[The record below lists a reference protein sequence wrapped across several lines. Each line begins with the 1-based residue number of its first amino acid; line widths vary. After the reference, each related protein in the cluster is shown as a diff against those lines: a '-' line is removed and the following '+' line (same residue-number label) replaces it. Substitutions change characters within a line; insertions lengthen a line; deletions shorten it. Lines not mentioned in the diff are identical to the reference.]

1 MTTGLPLRPPA
12 RKGRIWSVLI
22 MLFNSYF
29 FIFVFVPLS
38 VTGYFA
44 LNRLTR
50 PRYAG
55 YFLLAMSLWFYGAN
69 DLRSLPV
76 LLSSIV
82 LNYLIGSS
90 ILSSPYRRTK
100 TALLV
105 CGILANLAALGVFKY
120 LNFFLSNAAFL
131 MGRSYDPI
139 RLLLPLGISF
149 FTFQQ
154 ISYLV
159 DARRGDAPSYSLSE
173 YALFASFF
181 PYVTSGPIAF
191 HSEILPQLRD
201 EHKRKP
207 SACNLSRGLTAFAF
221 GLFKKVLV
229 ADTLGKAAD
238 WGWSNVAELNAPA
251 ALVTILAYSLQLY
264 FDFAGYSDMASGVA
278 LCFNIELPVNFDSPY
293 RARDIADFWKR
304 WHITMTRFFTRYLYI
319 PLGGSRRGLARTC
332 LNTLLIFLVS
342 GLWHGAAWTFILWG
356 ALHGVAMVAAR
367 LIKARTSRRLPLLPA
382 WLLTFAF
389 VNLCW
394 VFFRAPT
401 IAAGG
406 QLLSRLALGGW
417 GALPESLTGCFL
429 TTEFSSLGQFIP
441 LDSALFAAIV
451 CVLFLLAALA
461 GAVFPQNMQQR
472 LLRFRPSVPLCL
484 GSAAL
489 LFWSVLSLSGVS
501 TFLYFTF

>member
-1 MTTGLPLRPPA
+1 
-12 RKGRIWSVLI
+12 S
-22 MLFNSYF
+22 F
-29 FIFVFVPLS
+29 FIFVFLPLS
-38 VTGYFA
+38 VIGYFT

-50 PRYAG
+50 PRYAD

-76 LLSSIV
+76 LLISIV

-100 TALLV
+100 SALLA
-105 CGILANLAALGVFKY
+105 CGILGNLLALGVFKY
-120 LNFFLSNAAFL
+120 LNFFLSNAALL
-131 MGRSYDPI
+131 MGRDYDPI

-159 DARRGDAPSYSLSE
+159 DARHGDAPNYSLSE
-173 YALFASFF
+173 YALYASFF

-201 EHKRKP
+201 DRRRKP
-207 SACNLSRGLTAFAF
+207 SARSLSRGLTAFSF

-238 WGWSNVAELNAPA
+238 WGWNNLASLNSPA

-278 LCFNIELPVNFDSPY
+278 LCFNIELPMNFDSPY
-293 RARDIADFWKR
+293 RARNIADFWKR
-304 WHITMTRFFTRYLYI
+304 WHMTMTRFFTRYLYI

-332 LNTLLIFLVS
+332 LNTFIIFLVS

-356 ALHGVAMVAAR
+356 ALHGIAMVIGR
-367 LIKARTSRRLPLLPA
+367 LMKARGGRRLPLFPA

-389 VNLCW
+389 VNVCW
-394 VFFRAPT
+394 VFFRAPS

-406 QLLSRLALGGW
+406 QLLSRLVLGGW
-417 GALPESLTGCFL
+417 SALPTGLTGCFL
-429 TTEFSSLGQFIP
+429 TTEFSSLEQFIP
-441 LDSALFAAIV
+441 LDNALFAAIV
-451 CVLFLLAALA
+451 CVGFLLAALA
-461 GAVFPQNMQQR
+461 GSIFPQNMQQR

-484 GSAAL
+484 GASVL

>member
-1 MTTGLPLRPPA
+1 
-12 RKGRIWSVLI
+12 

-29 FIFVFVPLS
+29 FIFLFLPLS
-38 VTGYFA
+38 VAGYFV
-44 LNRLTR
+44 LNYVQR
-50 PRYAG
+50 PRYAR
-55 YFLLAMSLWFYGAN
+55 YFLLALSLWFYAAN
-69 DLRSLPV
+69 DLRSVPV

-100 TALLV
+100 TALLI
-105 CGILANLAALGVFKY
+105 CGIFGNLLALGVFKY
-120 LNFFLSNAAFL
+120 LDFFMSNAAFL
-131 MGRSYDPI
+131 TGQDYDPI

-181 PYVTSGPIAF
+181 PYVISGPIAF

-201 EHKRKP
+201 SARHKP
-207 SACNLSRGLTAFAF
+207 SAYNLSRGLTAFSF

-229 ADTLGKAAD
+229 ADTLGAAAN
-238 WGWSNVAELNAPA
+238 WGWDNLDMLNTPA
-251 ALVTILAYSLQLY
+251 ALVTILAYTLQLY

-278 LCFNIELPVNFDSPY
+278 LLFNIELPMNFDSPY
-293 RARDIADFWKR
+293 RARNIADFWKR
-304 WHITMTRFFTRYLYI
+304 WHMTMTRFFTRYLYI
-319 PLGGSRRGLARTC
+319 PLGGSRRGQVRAS
-332 LNTLLIFLVS
+332 LNTFIIFLVS

-356 ALHGVAMVAAR
+356 ALHGIAMVMHR
-367 LIKARTSRRLPLLPA
+367 VITARTARRLPLVLA
-382 WLLTFAF
+382 WPLTFVF

-394 VFFRAPT
+394 VLFRAPG
-401 IAAGG
+401 IEQAGT
-406 QLLSRLALGGW
+406 LLSRLTSGW
-417 GALPESLTGCFL
+417 GALPAGLTDCFL
-429 TTEFSSLGQFIP
+429 TAEWSSLQQLIP
-441 LDSALFAAIV
+441 VKPELFATLI

-461 GAVFPQNMQQR
+461 GSIFPQNMQRR
-472 LLRFRPSVPLCL
+472 LADFHPTMPLCM
-484 GSAAL
+484 GASVL

>member
-1 MTTGLPLRPPA
+1 
-12 RKGRIWSVLI
+12 

-29 FIFVFVPLS
+29 FIFVFLPLS
-38 VTGYFA
+38 VIGYFA

-55 YFLLAMSLWFYGAN
+55 YFLLAMSLWFYAAN
-69 DLRSLPV
+69 DLRSVPV
-76 LLSSIV
+76 LLASIV

-100 TALLV
+100 SALLV
-105 CGILANLAALGVFKY
+105 CGILVNLLALGVFKY
-120 LNFFLSNAAFL
+120 LNFFMENAAL
-131 MGRSYDPI
+131 LLGRSYDPVQ
-139 RLLLPLGISF
+139 LLLPLGISF

-191 HSEILPQLRD
+191 HSEIIPQLRD
-201 EHKRKP
+201 DRKRRP
-207 SACNLSRGLTAFAF
+207 SARNLSRGLTAFSF

-229 ADTLGKAAD
+229 ADTLGAAANWGWDNAAD
-238 WGWSNVAELNAPA
+238 LNATA

-278 LCFNIELPVNFDSPY
+278 LCFNIELPMNFDSPY
-293 RARDIADFWKR
+293 RARNIADFWKR
-304 WHITMTRFFTRYLYI
+304 WHMTMTRFFTRYLYI
-319 PLGGSRRGLARTC
+319 PLGGSRRGLLRTC
-332 LNTLLIFLVS
+332 VNTMIIFLVS

-356 ALHGVAMVAAR
+356 ALHGAAMVLSRVIGAHT
-367 LIKARTSRRLPLLPA
+367 KRRLPLFPA
-382 WLLTFAF
+382 WLLTFLF
-389 VNLCW
+389 VNICW
-394 VFFRAPT
+394 VFFRAPS

-406 QLLSRLALGGW
+406 QLLSRLALGGF
-417 GALPESLTGCFL
+417 GALPSGLTDCFL
-429 TTEFSSLGQFIP
+429 TTEWACLQQLIP
-441 LDSALFAAIV
+441 LDPAVFAPAV
-451 CVLFLLAALA
+451 STVFLLAALA
-461 GAVFPQNMQQR
+461 GAVFPRNMQRR
-472 LLRFRPSVPLCL
+472 LQKFRPSVPLCL
-484 GSAAL
+484 GTAML

>member
-1 MTTGLPLRPPA
+1 
-12 RKGRIWSVLI
+12 

-29 FIFVFVPLS
+29 FIFVFLPLS
-38 VTGYFA
+38 VLGYFA

-50 PRYAG
+50 PRYAN

-76 LLSSIV
+76 LLISIV
-82 LNYLIGSS
+82 LNYLIGSA
-90 ILSSPYRRTK
+90 ILTSPYRRTK

-105 CGILANLAALGVFKY
+105 CGVLVNLGALGIFKY
-120 LNFFLSNAAFL
+120 LNFFLSNL
-131 MGRSYDPI
+131 SLLLGQSYDPI
-139 RLLLPLGISF
+139 HLLLPLGISF

-154 ISYLV
+154 ISYLI

-191 HSEILPQLRD
+191 HSEILPQIRD
-201 EHKRKP
+201 DRRRKP
-207 SACNLSRGLTAFAF
+207 SARNLSRGLTAFSF

-238 WGWSNVAELNAPA
+238 WGWANLESLNTPA

-278 LCFNIELPVNFDSPY
+278 LCFNIELPMNFDSPY
-293 RARDIADFWKR
+293 RARNIADFWRR

-332 LNTLLIFLVS
+332 VNTMIIFLVS

-356 ALHGVAMVAAR
+356 ALHGVAMVASR
-367 LIKARTSRRLPLLPA
+367 LIRARTKRHLPLFPA
-382 WLLTFAF
+382 WLLTFVF

-394 VFFRAPT
+394 VFFRAPS

-406 QLLSRLALGGW
+406 QLLSRLAAGW
-417 GALPESLTGCFL
+417 GALPSGLTDCFL
-429 TTEFSSLGQFIP
+429 TAEFQTLEQFVP
-441 LDSALFAAIV
+441 LDPALFGTLI
-451 CVLFLLAALA
+451 CVGFLLAALA
-461 GAVFPQNMQQR
+461 GSVFPRNMQQR
-472 LLRFRPSVPLCL
+472 LQSFKPTMPLCL
-484 GSAAL
+484 GTACL

>member
-1 MTTGLPLRPPA
+1 
-12 RKGRIWSVLI
+12 

-29 FIFVFVPLS
+29 FIFVFLPLS
-38 VTGYFA
+38 VLGYFA

-50 PRYAG
+50 PRYAN

-76 LLSSIV
+76 LLISIV
-82 LNYLIGSS
+82 LNYLIGSA
-90 ILSSPYRRTK
+90 ILTSPYRRTK

-105 CGILANLAALGVFKY
+105 CGVLVNLGALGIFKY
-120 LNFFLSNAAFL
+120 LNFFLSNL
-131 MGRSYDPI
+131 SLLLGQSYDPI
-139 RLLLPLGISF
+139 HLLLPLGISF

-154 ISYLV
+154 ISYLI

-191 HSEILPQLRD
+191 HSEILPQIRD
-201 EHKRKP
+201 DRRRKP
-207 SACNLSRGLTAFAF
+207 SARNLSRGLTAFSF

-238 WGWSNVAELNAPA
+238 WGWANLESLNTPA

-278 LCFNIELPVNFDSPY
+278 LCFNIELPMNFDSPY
-293 RARDIADFWKR
+293 RARNIADFWKR

-332 LNTLLIFLVS
+332 VNTMIIFLVS

-356 ALHGVAMVAAR
+356 ALHGVAMVASR
-367 LIKARTSRRLPLLPA
+367 LIRARTKRHLPLFPA
-382 WLLTFAF
+382 WLLTFVF

-394 VFFRAPT
+394 VFFRAPS

-406 QLLSRLALGGW
+406 QLLSRLAAGW
-417 GALPESLTGCFL
+417 GALPSGLTDCFL
-429 TTEFSSLGQFIP
+429 TAEFQTLEQFVP
-441 LDSALFAAIV
+441 LDPALFGTLI
-451 CVLFLLAALA
+451 CVGFLLAALA
-461 GAVFPQNMQQR
+461 GSVFPRNMQQR
-472 LLRFRPSVPLCL
+472 LQSFKPTMPLCL
-484 GSAAL
+484 GTACL

>member
-1 MTTGLPLRPPA
+1 
-12 RKGRIWSVLI
+12 

-29 FIFVFVPLS
+29 FIFVFLPLS
-38 VTGYFA
+38 VFGYFL

-50 PRYAG
+50 PRNANA
-55 YFLLAMSLWFYGAN
+55 FLLAMSLWFYGAN
-69 DLRSLPV
+69 DLRALPV
-76 LLSSIV
+76 LLGSIAF
-82 LNYLIGSS
+82 NYAIGSA

-100 TALLV
+100 TALLAGGV
-105 CGILANLAALGVFKY
+105 TLNLAVLGVCKY
-120 LNFFLSNAAFL
+120 LNFFMQNAAAL
-131 MGRSYDPI
+131 LGQSYDPI
-139 RLLLPLGISF
+139 QLLLPLGISF

-159 DARRGDAPSYSLSE
+159 DARRGDAPSYSPLE

-201 EHKRKP
+201 ESRRAP
-207 SACNLSRGLTAFAF
+207 SARNLSRGLTAFSF

-238 WGWSNVAELNAPA
+238 WGWANLAELNAPA
-251 ALVTILAYSLQLY
+251 ALVTILAYTLQLY

-278 LCFNIELPVNFDSPY
+278 LCFNIELPMNFDSPY
-293 RARDIADFWKR
+293 RARDIAGFWKR
-304 WHITMTRFFTRYLYI
+304 WHMTMTRFFTRYLYI
-319 PLGGSRRGLARTC
+319 PLCGSRRGLARTC
-332 LNTLLIFLVS
+332 LNTFLIFLVS

-356 ALHGVAMVAAR
+356 ALHGLAMVAGR
-367 LIKARTSRRLPLLPA
+367 LIRARTARRLPLLPA
-382 WLLTFAF
+382 WALTFAF

-394 VFFRAPT
+394 VFFRAPD

-406 QLLSRLALGGW
+406 QMLTRLSAGW
-417 GALPESLTGCFL
+417 GALPTALTDCFM
-429 TTEFSSLGQFIP
+429 TTEFTSLAQFVP
-441 LDSALFAAIV
+441 LDKGVFAAAV

-461 GAVFPQNMQQR
+461 GAIFPQNMQRR
-472 LLRFRPSVPLCL
+472 LQNFRPGAALCL

>member
-1 MTTGLPLRPPA
+1 
-12 RKGRIWSVLI
+12 

-29 FIFVFVPLS
+29 FIFVFLPLS
-38 VTGYFA
+38 VLGYFA
-44 LNRLTR
+44 LNLLTR
-50 PRYAG
+50 PRYAN

-76 LLSSIV
+76 LLISIV
-82 LNYLIGSS
+82 LIGSA
-90 ILSSPYRRTK
+90 ILTSPYRRTK

-105 CGILANLAALGVFKY
+105 CGVLVNLGALGIFKY
-120 LNFFLSNAAFL
+120 LNFFLSNL
-131 MGRSYDPI
+131 SLLLGQSYDPI
-139 RLLLPLGISF
+139 HLLLPLGISF

-154 ISYLV
+154 ISYLI

-191 HSEILPQLRD
+191 HSEILPQIRND
-201 EHKRKP
+201 RRRKP
-207 SACNLSRGLTAFAF
+207 SACNLSRGLTAFSF

-238 WGWSNVAELNAPA
+238 WGWANLESLNTPA

-278 LCFNIELPVNFDSPY
+278 LCFNIELPMNFDSPY
-293 RARDIADFWKR
+293 RARNIADFWRR

-332 LNTLLIFLVS
+332 VNTMIIFLVS

-356 ALHGVAMVAAR
+356 ALHGVAMVASR
-367 LIKARTSRRLPLLPA
+367 LIRARTKRQLPLFPA
-382 WLLTFAF
+382 WLLTFVF

-394 VFFRAPT
+394 VFFRAPS

-406 QLLSRLALGGW
+406 QLLSRLAAGW
-417 GALPESLTGCFL
+417 GALPSGLTDCFL
-429 TTEFSSLGQFIP
+429 TAEFQTLEQFVP
-441 LDSALFAAIV
+441 LDPALFGTLI
-451 CVLFLLAALA
+451 CVGFLLAALA
-461 GAVFPQNMQQR
+461 GSVFPRNMQQR
-472 LLRFRPSVPLCL
+472 LQSFKPTMPLCL
-484 GSAAL
+484 GTACL

>member
-1 MTTGLPLRPPA
+1 
-12 RKGRIWSVLI
+12 

-29 FIFVFVPLS
+29 FIFVFLPLS
-38 VTGYFA
+38 VLGYFA

-50 PRYAG
+50 PRYAN

-76 LLSSIV
+76 LLISIV
-82 LNYLIGSS
+82 LNYLIGSA
-90 ILSSPYRRTK
+90 ILTSPYRRTK

-105 CGILANLAALGVFKY
+105 CGVLVNLGALGIFKY
-120 LNFFLSNAAFL
+120 LNFFLSNL
-131 MGRSYDPI
+131 SLLLGQSYDPI
-139 RLLLPLGISF
+139 HLLLPLGISF

-154 ISYLV
+154 ISYLI

-191 HSEILPQLRD
+191 HSEILPQIRD
-201 EHKRKP
+201 DRRRKP
-207 SACNLSRGLTAFAF
+207 SARNLSRGLTAFSF

-238 WGWSNVAELNAPA
+238 WGWANLESLNTPA

-278 LCFNIELPVNFDSPY
+278 LCFNIELPMNFDSPY
-293 RARDIADFWKR
+293 RARNIADFWKR

-332 LNTLLIFLVS
+332 VNTMIIFLVS

-356 ALHGVAMVAAR
+356 ALHGVAMVASR
-367 LIKARTSRRLPLLPA
+367 LIRARTKRQLPLFPA
-382 WLLTFAF
+382 WLLTFVF

-394 VFFRAPT
+394 VFFRAPS

-406 QLLSRLALGGW
+406 QLLSRLAAGW
-417 GALPESLTGCFL
+417 GALPSGLTDCFL
-429 TTEFSSLGQFIP
+429 TAEFQTLEQFVP
-441 LDSALFAAIV
+441 LDPALFGTLI
-451 CVLFLLAALA
+451 CVGFLLAALA
-461 GAVFPQNMQQR
+461 GSVFPRNMQQR
-472 LLRFRPSVPLCL
+472 LKSFKPTMPLCL
-484 GSAAL
+484 GTACL

>member
-1 MTTGLPLRPPA
+1 
-12 RKGRIWSVLI
+12 

-29 FIFVFVPLS
+29 FIFVFLPLS
-38 VTGYFA
+38 VLGYFA
-44 LNRLTR
+44 LNLLTR
-50 PRYAG
+50 PRYAN

-76 LLSSIV
+76 LLISIV
-82 LNYLIGSS
+82 LNYLIGSA
-90 ILSSPYRRTK
+90 ILTSPYRRTK

-105 CGILANLAALGVFKY
+105 CGVLVNLGALGIFKY
-120 LNFFLSNAAFL
+120 LNFFLSNL
-131 MGRSYDPI
+131 SLLLGQSYDPI
-139 RLLLPLGISF
+139 HLLLPLGISF

-154 ISYLV
+154 ISYLI

-191 HSEILPQLRD
+191 HSEILPQIRD
-201 EHKRKP
+201 DRRRKP
-207 SACNLSRGLTAFAF
+207 SARNLSRGLTAFSF

-238 WGWSNVAELNAPA
+238 WGWANLESLNTPA

-278 LCFNIELPVNFDSPY
+278 LCFNIELPMNFDSPY
-293 RARDIADFWKR
+293 RARNIADFWRR

-332 LNTLLIFLVS
+332 VNTMIIFLVS

-356 ALHGVAMVAAR
+356 ALHGVAMVASR
-367 LIKARTSRRLPLLPA
+367 LIRARTKRHLPLFPA
-382 WLLTFAF
+382 WLLTFVF

-394 VFFRAPT
+394 VFFRAPS

-406 QLLSRLALGGW
+406 QLLSRLAAGW
-417 GALPESLTGCFL
+417 GALPSGLTDCFL
-429 TTEFSSLGQFIP
+429 TAEFQTLEQFVP
-441 LDSALFAAIV
+441 LDPALFGTLI
-451 CVLFLLAALA
+451 CVGFLLAALA
-461 GAVFPQNMQQR
+461 GSVFPRNMQQR
-472 LLRFRPSVPLCL
+472 LKSFKPTMPLCL
-484 GSAAL
+484 GTACL

>member
-1 MTTGLPLRPPA
+1 
-12 RKGRIWSVLI
+12 

-29 FIFVFVPLS
+29 FIFVFLPLS
-38 VTGYFA
+38 VLGYFA
-44 LNRLTR
+44 LNLLTR
-50 PRYAG
+50 PRYAN

-76 LLSSIV
+76 LLISIV
-82 LNYLIGSS
+82 LNYLIGSA
-90 ILSSPYRRTK
+90 ILTSPYRRTK

-105 CGILANLAALGVFKY
+105 CGVLVNLGALGIFKY
-120 LNFFLSNAAFL
+120 LNFFLSNL
-131 MGRSYDPI
+131 SLLLGQSYDPI
-139 RLLLPLGISF
+139 HLLLPLGISF

-154 ISYLV
+154 ISYLI

-191 HSEILPQLRD
+191 HSEILPQIRD
-201 EHKRKP
+201 DRRRKP
-207 SACNLSRGLTAFAF
+207 SARNLSRGLTAFSF

-238 WGWSNVAELNAPA
+238 WGWANLESLNTPA

-278 LCFNIELPVNFDSPY
+278 LCFNIELPMNFDSPY
-293 RARDIADFWKR
+293 RARNIADFWRR

-332 LNTLLIFLVS
+332 VNTMIIFLVS

-356 ALHGVAMVAAR
+356 ALHGVAMVASR
-367 LIKARTSRRLPLLPA
+367 LIRARTKRHLPLFPA
-382 WLLTFAF
+382 WLLTFVF

-394 VFFRAPT
+394 VFFRAPS

-406 QLLSRLALGGW
+406 QLLSRLAAGW
-417 GALPESLTGCFL
+417 GALPSGLTDCFL
-429 TTEFSSLGQFIP
+429 TAEFQTLEQFVP
-441 LDSALFAAIV
+441 LDPALFGTLI
-451 CVLFLLAALA
+451 CVGFLLAALA
-461 GAVFPQNMQQR
+461 GSVFPRNMQQR
-472 LLRFRPSVPLCL
+472 LQSFKPTMPLCL
-484 GSAAL
+484 GTACL

>member
-1 MTTGLPLRPPA
+1 
-12 RKGRIWSVLI
+12 

-181 PYVTSGPIAF
+181 PLCHQRPDRVS
-191 HSEILPQLRD
+191 
-201 EHKRKP
+201 
-207 SACNLSRGLTAFAF
+207 
-221 GLFKKVLV
+221 
-229 ADTLGKAAD
+229 LG
-238 WGWSNVAELNAPA
+238 NPA
-251 ALVTILAYSLQLY
+251 A
-264 FDFAGYSDMASGVA
+264 
-278 LCFNIELPVNFDSPY
+278 
-293 RARDIADFWKR
+293 
-304 WHITMTRFFTRYLYI
+304 
-319 PLGGSRRGLARTC
+319 
-332 LNTLLIFLVS
+332 
-342 GLWHGAAWTFILWG
+342 
-356 ALHGVAMVAAR
+356 AAR
-367 LIKARTSRRLPLLPA
+367 
-382 WLLTFAF
+382 
-389 VNLCW
+389 
-394 VFFRAPT
+394 
-401 IAAGG
+401 
-406 QLLSRLALGGW
+406 
-417 GALPESLTGCFL
+417 
-429 TTEFSSLGQFIP
+429 
-441 LDSALFAAIV
+441 
-451 CVLFLLAALA
+451 
-461 GAVFPQNMQQR
+461 
-472 LLRFRPSVPLCL
+472 
-484 GSAAL
+484 
-489 LFWSVLSLSGVS
+489 
-501 TFLYFTF
+501 